1 MRVRIVLACLV
12 VGAVYAQHEP
22 RKCQQGLPMCKFLR
36 CLSTEYEGTA
46 TDHVATTLRNISCN
60 GELLLPI
67 VKYEKLWNG
76 WTDNDNRD
84 LFKACGFEAPK
95 NSTECRKTIDTYKCG
110 IVTVAANAGSGRA
123 DETYVA
129 RLAQWKFLVNDKIKF
144 EPHYCTNNSL
154 EALDAMGAGIIN

>member
-95 NSTECRKTIDTYKCG
+95 NSTECRPMSRSSR
-110 IVTVAANAGSGRA
+110 VSSNL
-123 DETYVA
+123 
-129 RLAQWKFLVNDKIKF
+129 RLLSTAWTMLASRIPV
-144 EPHYCTNNSL
+144 C
-154 EALDAMGAGIIN
+154 